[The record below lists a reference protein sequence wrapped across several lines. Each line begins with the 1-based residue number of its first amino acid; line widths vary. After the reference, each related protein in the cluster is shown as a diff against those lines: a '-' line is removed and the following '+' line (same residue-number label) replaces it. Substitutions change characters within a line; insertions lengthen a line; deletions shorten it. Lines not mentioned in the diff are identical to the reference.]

1 MIGRRTP
8 QLPHSFSSLYNT
20 TYSLSGWRKL
30 ILRPGCAHEI
40 SLRERIRHDS
50 SAIRGPFKVS
60 IDIAAN
66 LLSLDQNDLP
76 RPPLL
81 VIDPWPFE
89 TLATHSNTLLSMYF
103 RRKLSRYGCV
113 FLSVVRLY
121 SLFPKRETKTAE
133 HQSIIAIL
141 GKFPIEMSKIF
152 FKIEQHWRGIE

>member
-66 LLSLDQNDLP
+66 LFFPSSDFLDFPHQVSQV
-76 RPPLL
+76 L
-81 VIDPWPFE
+81 V
-89 TLATHSNTLLSMYF
+89 N
-103 RRKLSRYGCV
+103 
-113 FLSVVRLY
+113 
-121 SLFPKRETKTAE
+121 
-133 HQSIIAIL
+133 
-141 GKFPIEMSKIF
+141 
-152 FKIEQHWRGIE
+152 